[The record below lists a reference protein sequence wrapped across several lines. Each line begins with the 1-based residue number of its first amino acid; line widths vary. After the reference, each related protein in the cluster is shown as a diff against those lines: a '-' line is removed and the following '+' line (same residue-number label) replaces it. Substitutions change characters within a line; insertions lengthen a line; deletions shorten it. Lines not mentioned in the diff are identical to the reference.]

1 MIAICDEITVKSNNI
16 PFVFVWFSRGG
27 GGWNASDD
35 RDPVLTRPLPQHLV
49 DA

>member
-16 PFVFVWFSRGG
+16 PFVFVWFSRGVG
-27 GGWNASDD
+27 MPRMIEA
-35 RDPVLTRPLPQHLV
+35 PVLTRPLPQHLV